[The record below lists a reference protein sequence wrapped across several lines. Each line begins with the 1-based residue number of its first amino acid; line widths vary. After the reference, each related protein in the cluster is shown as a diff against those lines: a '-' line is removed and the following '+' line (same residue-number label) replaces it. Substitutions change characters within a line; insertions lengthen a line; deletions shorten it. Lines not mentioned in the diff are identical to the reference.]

1 MIGQAWAAFPAGM
14 CIATIVMVVGFG
26 GGILWMPFLLI
37 VLHLPTDTAI
47 ITSLLIQ
54 TAGTGSGS
62 VAYTLQKKTDNR
74 LALLMMSI
82 AIPGVIV
89 GAYFAHRVVPSNI
102 EVIIGAISLATALL
116 FASSNEKFSETG
128 VERVELKR
136 AAGHSWIAVVMAV
149 ASGMLTLNI
158 AEWLIP
164 VMRNKMGLRM
174 SNAVATCIVL
184 TCGECFLGVWTH
196 YFMGAKPDWAVALWG
211 IPGVIIGG
219 QIGPRLAKGID
230 ERLLK
235 EIFIFMLTLIGV
247 HLVYKYFPM

>member
-1 MIGQAWAAFPAGM
+1 MIGEAWLAFPAGM
-14 CIATIVMVVGFG
+14 SIATIVMVVGFG

-37 VLHLPTDTAI
+37 VLQLPTETAI
-47 ITSLLIQ
+47 ITSLMIQ

-62 VAYTLQKKTDNR
+62 IAYTLQKKTDNR
-74 LALLMMSI
+74 LALFLMSI
-82 AIPGVIV
+82 AIPGVFA

-102 EVIIGAISLATALL
+102 EVIIGGISLATALL
-116 FASSNEKFSETG
+116 FAASNPKYTEAG

-136 AAGHSWIAVVMAV
+136 VHRHSWIAVVMAV

-174 SNAVATCIVL
+174 GNAIATCIVL
-184 TCGECFLGVWTH
+184 TCGECLLGVWTH
-196 YFMGAKPDWAVALWG
+196 YFMGARPDWSIALWG
-211 IPGVIIGG
+211 MPGVIIGG
-219 QIGPRLAKGID
+219 QIGPRLAKRID

-247 HLVYKYFPM
+247 HLVYKYFPV